1 MLPPEG
7 TAPQQMSPARS
18 SEYNRLAVRSAV
30 VLNEAVSLDDLNQ
43 DAANGAPLIGLHNQ
57 DAVND
62 VRLIGDLY
70 QDAVNGVQLIGDLNQ
85 DAVNAVQ
92 LIGDLNQ
99 VAVNLA
105 QLVGALNQDAVNGA
119 LLDLNRAANNDTR
132 IVSTPKHDGLFVG
145 DLNQDAVDAAL
156 FRLTAN
162 QAAGSTD
169 EDARSDE
176 HFAGDKCAPAEAVS
190 EAVSEATPKAV
201 SEATPEAVSEATPEA
216 VSEATPEAV
225 SEATPK
231 AVPEAVPEYRSGDP
245 TALRGDIFQRS
256 KLEPAE
262 TPSPG
267 VVTAAVTS
275 SALPA
280 TPSTPAPTM
289 TLLNLAE
296 NLISGFAVMVLQ
308 SQVHVDEPGAVEQ
321 KDEKAQNQLE
331 DIFFKPEPMQFAT
344 PNNTV
349 VVAQR
354 GTTAYLP
361 CVIKNIADGLVTWL
375 RRRDH
380 HLLTVA
386 RGGYA
391 QDDRFQV
398 VHDQHP
404 EDWTMQLKFV
414 TDRDAGRY
422 ECQVSTHPPVSN
434 FIHLRVVEARCVIEG
449 PAEKFVRSGSQLRL
463 SCHIEQGT
471 TEPEYMF
478 WFKDGV
484 MVNYDHQNIY
494 QVTVDLPNNTT
505 VLVVERATRAQSGNY
520 TCEAAQAKSASN
532 YVHVISGENPA
543 AMQTGGVRLA
553 AQPLWLTVLVLVAGA
568 RLAGLALG

>member
-1 MLPPEG
+1 M
-7 TAPQQMSPARS
+7 
-18 SEYNRLAVRSAV
+18 
-30 VLNEAVSLDDLNQ
+30 
-43 DAANGAPLIGLHNQ
+43 
-57 DAVND
+57 
-62 VRLIGDLY
+62 
-70 QDAVNGVQLIGDLNQ
+70 
-85 DAVNAVQ
+85 
-92 LIGDLNQ
+92 
-99 VAVNLA
+99 
-105 QLVGALNQDAVNGA
+105 
-119 LLDLNRAANNDTR
+119 
-132 IVSTPKHDGLFVG
+132 
-145 DLNQDAVDAAL
+145 
-156 FRLTAN
+156 
-162 QAAGSTD
+162 
-169 EDARSDE
+169 
-176 HFAGDKCAPAEAVS
+176 
-190 EAVSEATPKAV
+190 
-201 SEATPEAVSEATPEA
+201 
-216 VSEATPEAV
+216 
-225 SEATPK
+225 
-231 AVPEAVPEYRSGDP
+231 PEYRSGDP
-245 TALRGDIFQRS
+245 TALEGDIFQRS
-256 KLEPAE
+256 KLESVAAPVASGSPPPASD
-262 TPSPG
+262 PPG
-267 VVTAAVTS
+267 STS
-275 SALPA
+275 A

-308 SQVHVDEPGAVEQ
+308 SQVHVDEPGAVD
-321 KDEKAQNQLE
+321 KNRDDKAQNQLE
-331 DIFFKPEPMQFAT
+331 DIFFKPEPMHFAT

-361 CVIKNIADGLVTWL
+361 CVIRNIADGLVTWL

-434 FIHLRVVEARCVIEG
+434 FIHLRVVEARCAIEG

-463 SCHIEQGT
+463 SCHIEQAT

-484 MVNYDHQNIY
+484 MVNYDDQNVY

-543 AMQTGGVRLA
+543 AMQTGGVGIA
-553 AQPLWLTVLVLVAGA
+553 ARPLWLTVLVLVAGA
-568 RLAGLALG
+568 RLALG